1 MGGGTEETV
10 LSPKCGF
17 TLKRIAQ
24 TPETFLERSY
34 SQTVAEA
41 GQESSPTQTFSTSLC
56 SLFVEIRFIITQ
68 IFDLRG
74 QCGTTQDLG
83 MGSDLQFMSS
93 IFCFHSLFQNIY
105 SSKLAI
111 AQRVIQKYNC
121 NHKLDVNVYLIPLNI
136 IIFKS
141 ACIYSVN
148 SLQIRYSP

>member
-41 GQESSPTQTFSTSLC
+41 GQESSPTQTVSTSLC

-74 QCGTTQDLG
+74 QCGTT
-83 MGSDLQFMSS
+83 
-93 IFCFHSLFQNIY
+93 
-105 SSKLAI
+105 
-111 AQRVIQKYNC
+111 
-121 NHKLDVNVYLIPLNI
+121 
-136 IIFKS
+136 
-141 ACIYSVN
+141 
-148 SLQIRYSP
+148 